1 MSNRPLTTT
10 SYAILGL
17 LAIRSRSTYE
27 LAQLMTR
34 SMHFFWPR
42 AESNVYAEPKRLVEA
57 GMATAEVVWNGDR
70 KRTLYAITDDGRDAF
85 RRWLAEEPGPQRLES
100 EAAVRL
106 LFGNLGTKDDLHAA
120 IRRVA
125 ADAQEWVTQL
135 CDLGDQYAR
144 GEGPFPERIHVNALL
159 ITLMVEQARTTLR
172 WATWATEAVERW
184 DDTATPNVEWATA
197 ALRRV
202 VDAEEPFSDAT

>member
-1 MSNRPLTTT
+1 MSTRPLTTT

-27 LAQLMTR
+27 LTQLMTR

-70 KRTLYAITDDGRDAF
+70 KRTVYSITDDGSEAF

-100 EAAVRL
+100 EAAIRL
-106 LFGNLGTKDDLHAA
+106 LFGNLGTKDDLHGA

-125 ADAQEWVTQL
+125 ADAQEWVTEL
-135 CDLGDQYAR
+135 SDLGDQYAR

-159 ITLMVEQARTTLR
+159 ITLMVEQARTTQR
-172 WATWATEAVERW
+172 WATWATEAVDRW
-184 DDTATPNVEWATA
+184 ADTATPNVEWATT